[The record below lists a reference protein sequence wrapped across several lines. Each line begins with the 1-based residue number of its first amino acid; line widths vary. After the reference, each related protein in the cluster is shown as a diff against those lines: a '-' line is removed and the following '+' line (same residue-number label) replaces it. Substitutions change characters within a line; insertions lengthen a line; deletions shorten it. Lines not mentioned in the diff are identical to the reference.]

1 MKMTDRDDM
10 AALDKLLEN
19 AARNCDVPPALIR
32 RVLDDAA
39 ALQPRKRQTSIFPR
53 WRSILASLGG
63 WPAVGGLVAATCAG
77 FWIGVSPPVFLPDA
91 GALVFGTAEDFSYEI
106 VADDAGF
113 GWVLEEG

>member
-19 AARNCDVPPALIR
+19 AARTRDVPPALAR
-32 RVLDDAA
+32 RVLEDAA
-39 ALQPRKRQTSIFPR
+39 VLQPRRRRSSIFAR
-53 WRSILASLGG
+53 GRSILASLGG

-77 FWIGVSPPVFLPDA
+77 FWIGISPPVFLPDA
-91 GALVFGTAEDFSYEI
+91 GALVLGASEDVSYEV
-106 VADDAGF
+106 VAGDAGF